1 MTMANTE
8 HRAGAG
14 DKVGVSLAVAAAMAE
29 GLAAAA
35 FTYEFECYEPTDED
49 KPKVAALAEE
59 FTALERA
66 GLGDSDRCIK
76 LREEHAN
83 WPRPVRV
90 WAETAHNSVT
100 RVGAGD
106 MLDKYFAGSGYTAA
120 WYLGLIGSTGWTA
133 VSTADTMSSHS
144 GWQECGGNGANT
156 PTYSSGTRP
165 SMGTWSAASTGSNSV
180 TKSPTA
186 AISFTFSDS
195 GTVKGGFIASNS
207 TKSGTT
213 GTLYSAAAFSGG
225 DQSVTNTAV
234 INVTVTLTQTVS

>member
-1 MTMANTE
+1 MSNTE
-8 HRAGAG
+8 HRAAAG
-14 DKVGVSLAVAAAMAE
+14 DNMGVSRAVAAAMAE
-29 GLAAAA
+29 GIEAAH
-35 FTYEFECYEPTDED
+35 FVYDFECFDVLPQDRAH
-49 KPKVAALAEE
+49 VAALAEE

-76 LREEHAN
+76 LREQHAN

-90 WAETAHNSVT
+90 WAEQVHNAVT

-133 VSTADTMSSHS
+133 VATTDTMSSHA
-144 GWQECGGNGANT
+144 GWAECGGNGANT
-156 PTYSSGTRP
+156 PTYSAGTRP
-165 SMGTWSAASTGSNSV
+165 SISWSAAVTTSNSV
-180 TKSPTA
+180 TKQSSSA
-186 AISFTFSDS
+186 VSFTFSDS

-225 DQSVTNTAV
+225 DQAVTNTAV